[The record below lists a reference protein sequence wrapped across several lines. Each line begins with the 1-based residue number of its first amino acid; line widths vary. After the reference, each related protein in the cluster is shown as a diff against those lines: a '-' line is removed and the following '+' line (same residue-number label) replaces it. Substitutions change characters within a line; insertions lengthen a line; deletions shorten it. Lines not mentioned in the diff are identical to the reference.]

1 MATPFHLP
9 VTAAQV
15 GTYFVG
21 QYYQVLQQQPEFVHQ
36 FYSDASTVLRIDGNT
51 RDTATSMLHIHTLI
65 MSLNYTAIEIKTAHS
80 LESWN
85 GGVLVMVSGSVHVK
99 DFKGRRK
106 FVQTFFLAPQEKGY
120 FVLND
125 IFHFVDDENHV
136 QHSVAYLPQS
146 NLDSKLNAPTGIRE
160 QVPNYVLGGDIQGR
174 EFIAAST
181 IEENGPVDSYNFPDE
196 RLKNVPEA
204 DNILEDNF
212 AVQSNGSL
220 QSAMNSVQD
229 HLSIA
234 VDEPVGEPQKHT
246 YASIVA
252 KGQTAQAIPPQSAFN
267 KNAPASTDWHH
278 VSDPPSQLP
287 IESSNSVERTGMDH
301 VEEASGAEDEV
312 EVKSVYV
319 RNVPTTMGP
328 SEIEEEFKKFGR
340 LKPDGVAIRTRKD
353 IDICYAFVE
362 FEDIAGVQNA
372 IKASTVQIA
381 GHQLYIEGRRPN
393 RGIPIRGRGRGRG
406 RISYQMD
413 GARGRFGGRGFGRGN
428 SQDGNDRDY
437 IRPRANGFY
446 RQGPRQERVFSSS
459 HQGLRN
465 GQSSSE

>member
-36 FYSDASTVLRIDGNT
+36 FYSEASTVLRIDGNT
-51 RDTATSMLHIHTLI
+51 RETATTMLHIHALI
-65 MSLNYTAIEIKTAHS
+65 MSLNYSAIEIKTAHS

-85 GGVLVMVSGSVHVK
+85 SGVLVMVSGSVHAK
-99 DFKGRRK
+99 DLNGRRK
-106 FVQTFFLAPQEKGY
+106 FVQTFFLAPQQKGY

-125 IFHFVDDENHV
+125 IFHFVDDDNVV
-136 QHSVAYLPQS
+136 QHSAAYLSPS
-146 NLDSKLNAPTGIRE
+146 NLDSKLNPSAAIRE
-160 QVPNYVLGGDIQGR
+160 QVSNYVLGGDIRGR
-174 EFIAAST
+174 EFVSAPKM
-181 IEENGPVDSYNFPDE
+181 EENGPIDNYNFPED
-196 RLKNVPEA
+196 RLQKVPED

-212 AVQSNGSL
+212 AVQSNGAL
-220 QSAMNSVQD
+220 QSAMNPVQD
-229 HLSIA
+229 HLS
-234 VDEPVGEPQKHT
+234 VPVEEPIGEPQKHT

-252 KGQTAQAIPPQSAFN
+252 KGQTAQAVHPQSSFS
-267 KNAPASTDWHH
+267 KTVPASTEWQH
-278 VSDPPSQLP
+278 VPEPFSQPS
-287 IESSNSVERTGMDH
+287 IESSNAVERSGMEH
-301 VEEASGAEDEV
+301 VEEASAFEDEV

-319 RNVPTTMGP
+319 RNVPTTMAA

-372 IKASTVQIA
+372 IKASTVQID

-406 RISYQMD
+406 RISYPMD
-413 GARGRFGGRGFGRGN
+413 GTRGRFGGRGFARGN
-428 SQDGNDRDY
+428 SQDGNDY
-437 IRPRANGFY
+437 NRPRANGFY

-459 HQGLRN
+459 QQGSRN
-465 GQSSSE
+465 GQYSSE